1 MIAWFQCAAGASG
14 DMLLGALIDAGAP
27 LEVVQAAVDAVGVE
41 PIQVEVEPVL
51 RHGLAALKAHVRVR
65 PSTIVRTWANVRGLL
80 EAADLAEPVRARA
93 LDVFAR
99 LAQAEGT
106 AHRTSPDS
114 VHFHEVGALDAIADV
129 VGVCAALHALGVT
142 EAACSGIAVGSGMV
156 RAAHGLLPV
165 PGPAVVELLTEAG
178 APIYSGDEPFE
189 LCTPTGAAL
198 LAGTVTQWGGLPLG
212 RLVASGTG
220 AGTRQLESVP
230 NVLRVLLLQPA
241 EPAEVVADE
250 GALDDAT
257 GSVTDELLI
266 ETNVDDLDPRVWPD
280 VLSRLMAAGAVDAW
294 LTPILMKK
302 GRPAHTLSALVPL
315 GAAAAVRSVV
325 FTQTPAL
332 GLREQVVRKH
342 ALGRQWVSVDVHGQ
356 PVRIKQGTFEGR
368 VVSAQPEYEDVL
380 AAADATGRP
389 VKSVLADAVA
399 AARAAGLTP

>member
-27 LEVVQAAVDAVGVE
+27 LDVVQAAVDAVGVE

-65 PSTIVRTWANVRGLL
+65 PSTIIRTWANVRGLL

-129 VGVCAALHALGVT
+129 VGVCAALHALRVT

-165 PGPAVVELLTEAG
+165 PGPAVVELLTEVG

-198 LAGTVTQWGGLPLG
+198 LAGTVTRWGGLPLG

-230 NVLRVLLLQPA
+230 NVLRVLLLAPVEAVA
-241 EPAEVVADE
+241 EE
-250 GALDDAT
+250 GPLDDSA

-280 VLSRLMAAGAVDAW
+280 VLGRLMAAGAVDAW

-315 GAAAAVRSVV
+315 DAAAAVRSVV
-325 FTQTPAL
+325 FTHTPAL

-342 ALGRQWVSVDVHGQ
+342 ALGRQWVSVDVQGQ
-356 PVRIKQGTFEGR
+356 PVRIKQGTLEGR

-380 AAADATGRP
+380 AAAEATGRP
-389 VKSVLADAVA
+389 VKAVLADAVA